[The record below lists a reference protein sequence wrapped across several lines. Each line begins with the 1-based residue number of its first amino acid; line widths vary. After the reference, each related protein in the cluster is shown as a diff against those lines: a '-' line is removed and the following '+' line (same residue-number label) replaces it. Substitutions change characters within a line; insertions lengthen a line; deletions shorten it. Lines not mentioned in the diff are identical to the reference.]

1 MNLSSLAGWT
11 LEYHNGFDSYGQK
24 ELQYNKSMEEVIKE
38 EIENVKKIW
47 NKDGIKYNE
56 KDVRLEVYENL
67 RDWLKV
73 EMSDVSY

>member
-1 MNLSSLAGWT
+1 
-11 LEYHNGFDSYGQK
+11 
-24 ELQYNKSMEEVIKE
+24 MEEVIKE

-47 NKDGIKYNE
+47 NKDGITYNE

-73 EMSDVSY
+73 NMSDVSY